1 MILVNIHRLSQT
13 IPLQSGEKS
22 EKAAYFFML
31 TLHYQGVFKE
41 THLRGGRR
49 KNRKKKSK
57 PVSRTPS
64 QCQESGADLVGQLCL
79 ICGLVGTDTVATTI
93 DISRAANDCINE
105 FPCVESSSLL
115 AGINTRNV
123 PAGTKVFSALVV

>member
-22 EKAAYFFML
+22 GKAAYFFML

-41 THLRGGRR
+41 THLRGGR
-49 KNRKKKSK
+49 KKKSK

-64 QCQESGADLVGQLCL
+64 QCQESGADRVRQPCL
-79 ICGLVGTDTVATTI
+79 ICGLVGTDSRHNNS
-93 DISRAANDCINE
+93 DIQS
-105 FPCVESSSLL
+105 
-115 AGINTRNV
+115 G
-123 PAGTKVFSALVV
+123 